1 MTEKETKRPVKNNEK
16 KNNRRNLQVFS
27 AVSLTL
33 LAVVLM
39 LVLVTKWLRIYRE
52 QLLME
57 LRNRQNRPC
66 GMPD

>member
-1 MTEKETKRPVKNNEK
+1 MFFRHALDQSVGIGDYYEK
-16 KNNRRNLQVFS
+16 KNNWRNLQVFS

-57 LRNRQNRPC
+57 LRNR
-66 GMPD
+66 